1 MTFTDYSAS
10 IQCFEIHYIYIAY
23 ISTVYKLSAEIH
35 LEISLLYRADLISI
49 TWRMPS
55 NIDILLVKD
64 RKLSGFPLN
73 LYSQRFVTLLLKM
86 PKALTKWY

>member
-1 MTFTDYSAS
+1 MTFTDCSAS
-10 IQCFEIHYIYIAY
+10 IQYFEIHYIYIAY

-35 LEISLLYRADLISI
+35 LAISLLYRADLISN

-55 NIDILLVKD
+55 NIDSILLVKD

-86 PKALTKWY
+86 PKALT